1 MDRKKRSELE
11 ENELEGITETEL
23 ARLQRQY
30 RIMDNDR
37 KAYYKETQTV
47 LRKQRR
53 IIDNL
58 MAEKAEIDT
67 DMNLINSNY
76 NTRKNKA
83 ASNKLSSYVGKQKQL
98 LDEIETERQQLA
110 DIESRIRRVER
121 EIPKQAKRGG
131 ANDVVRNKQF
141 QLQKKARRLDNRLYT
156 TNVKFNS
163 MLVENNNLR
172 SEIDHLLI
180 ERATFNKQYHKL
192 IDRLAA
198 TKQKTSEIIDQATQ
212 AYDQRDEANSK
223 AAALRDRNTKESVA
237 HMTELKDLLRT
248 LDHDHK
254 LKEFMS
260 TKAHERQIEED
271 EEKLKKKDHEKSAE
285 KTAEETVQAYR
296 EAFRKIRDIAGETD
310 VNNLIAQYVKMED
323 KNFALFN
330 YVNELNTE
338 VETLQEQIAMTEA
351 EIEKTKQKDVEETE
365 NKKEQIQKLEREA
378 QESAELADQA
388 EQSLERYQA
397 LLRQLC
403 QGVDQLVTE
412 TKCDRS
418 PILELLGD
426 NQQVTE
432 NNIMTYLTMV
442 EQRVN
447 DLLRVRKFIDFRRDS
462 AEGLEDSENS
472 PSGSIASVRQQSS
485 RMLLPQ
491 QLAAVDI
498 KVAAP
503 SPGDESEAESDAVP
517 LTEDQIKEKMAV
529 QAESAQAS
537 AQDKK
542 KKHQRHNS
550 AHGTSK
556 PKPIV

>member
-1 MDRKKRSELE
+1 MMNRKKREDLE
-11 ENELEGITETEL
+11 ENELEGITEAEL

-58 MAEKAEIDT
+58 MAEKTEIDT
-67 DMNLINSNY
+67 DMSLIKSNY
-76 NTRKNKA
+76 NVRKNKA
-83 ASNKLSSYVGKQKQL
+83 ASKKLNGYVERQKEI
-98 LDEIETERQQLA
+98 LDEIESERQQLA
-110 DIESRIRRVER
+110 DIDSRIKRVER

-141 QLQKKARRLDNRLYT
+141 QLQRKARRLENRLYT
-156 TNVKFNS
+156 TNVNFNT
-163 MLVENNNLR
+163 MLVENNRLR
-172 SEIDHLLI
+172 AEIDHLLI
-180 ERATFNKQYHKL
+180 ERGTFNKHYRKL
-192 IDRLAA
+192 IERLAA
-198 TKQKTSEIIDQATQ
+198 TKQKTSDIIDQATQ

-223 AAALRDRNTKESVA
+223 TAALRDRNAKESVA

-271 EEKLKKKDHEKSAE
+271 EEKIKKKDHEQSAE
-285 KTAEETVQAYR
+285 KTAEETVLAYR
-296 EAFRKIRDIAGETD
+296 EAFGRIRDIAGESD
-310 VNNLIAQYVKMED
+310 VSSLIAQYVKMED

-338 VETLQEQIAMTEA
+338 VETLQEQITLTEEA
-351 EIEKTKQKDVEETE
+351 IEKTKQKDVEETQS
-365 NKKEQIQKLEREA
+365 KQEQIQVLEHET
-378 QESAELADQA
+378 QETAELADRA
-388 EQSLERYQA
+388 EQSLERYQV

-403 QGVDQLVTE
+403 LGVDQLVTE

-418 PILELLGD
+418 PILELLGN

-447 DLLRVRKFIDFRRDS
+447 DLLRVRKFIDFQRDS
-462 AEGLEDSENS
+462 GQALDDSEES
-472 PSGSIASVRQQSS
+472 QSQSGSVDSARQQSS
-485 RMLLPQ
+485 RLMLPQ

-503 SPGDESEAESDAVP
+503 SPGDESDAESDAVP
-517 LTEDQIKEKMAV
+517 LTEDQIKQKLAAPPETPDAHV
-529 QAESAQAS
+529 
-537 AQDKK
+537 KK
-542 KKHQRHNS
+542 KKLRHSAQRS
-550 AHGTSK
+550 PRSQLT
-556 PKPIV
+556 

>member
-1 MDRKKRSELE
+1 MNRKKRAQLE

-53 IIDNL
+53 IIDGL
-58 MAEKAEIDT
+58 MAEKVELDT
-67 DMNLINSNY
+67 DMALIKSSYNLK
-76 NTRKNKA
+76 KNKA
-83 ASNKLSSYVGKQKQL
+83 ASDKLNGYVGRQKQI
-98 LDEIETERQQLA
+98 LDEIEAEKQQLA
-110 DIESRIRRVER
+110 DIESRIKRVEK

-141 QLQKKARRLDNRLYT
+141 QLQRKARRLDNRLYT
-156 TNVKFNS
+156 TNVNFNTL
-163 MLVENNNLR
+163 LVENNKLR

-180 ERATFNKQYHKL
+180 ERGVFNKHYKQL

-198 TKQKTSEIIDQATQ
+198 TKQKTSDIIDQATQ

-223 AAALRDRNTKESVA
+223 TAALRERNSKESVA

-285 KTAEETVQAYR
+285 KTAEETVAAYR
-296 EAFRKIRDIAGETD
+296 EAFRRIRDIAGETD

-338 VETLQEQIAMTEA
+338 VETLQEQITLTEE
-351 EIEKTKQKDVEETE
+351 EIERTKQKDVEETE
-365 NKKEQIQKLEREA
+365 NKQEKIRQLEREA
-378 QESAELADQA
+378 EETSAMAERA
-388 EQSLERYQA
+388 EQSLEKNQA

-447 DLLRVRKFIDFRRDS
+447 DLLRVRKFIDFQRDS
-462 AEGLEDSENS
+462 AMAMEGSEES
-472 PSGSIASVRQQSS
+472 PTGSIASARQQSS
-485 RMLLPQ
+485 RLMLPQ

-503 SPGDESEAESDAVP
+503 SPGDESDAESDAVP
-517 LTEDQIKEKMAV
+517 LTEDQIKAKMALPPDV
-529 QAESAQAS
+529 PDTQG
-537 AQDKK
+537 KK
-542 KKHQRHNS
+542 KRGRHS
-550 AHGTSK
+550 AARSPKSK
-556 PKPIV
+556 PT